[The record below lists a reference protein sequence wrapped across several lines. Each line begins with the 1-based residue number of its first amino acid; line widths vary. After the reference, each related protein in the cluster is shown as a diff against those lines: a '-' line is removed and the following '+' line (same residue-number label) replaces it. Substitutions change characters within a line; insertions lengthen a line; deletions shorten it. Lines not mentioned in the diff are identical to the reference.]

1 MSNAGCYIFR
11 NDTDLKVLVST
22 GKHIVW
28 IYRSKDCYV
37 LFGGLN
43 IGTGRLLQV
52 IGCNWY
58 EATCGFLK
66 VSCKE

>member
-1 MSNAGCYIFR
+1 MQGLNR
-11 NDTDLKVLVST
+11 NKFLIGALTMRYRPKGLVQIMCSYT
-22 GKHIVW
+22 TI
-28 IYRSKDCYV
+28 
-37 LFGGLN
+37 GLN

>member
-1 MSNAGCYIFR
+1 MGCGC
-11 NDTDLKVLVST
+11 LVQIMCSYT
-22 GKHIVW
+22 TI
-28 IYRSKDCYV
+28 
-37 LFGGLN
+37 GLN

-66 VSCKE
+66 VYICVFHLFVSQGVLSQGHTWCWENKQV